1 MATYHKKTDKQAPKQ
16 LHSSEKNKGRYLSD
30 NRQLTNPIQPKRART
45 LKVPTISPQPIQRAM
60 FYDPTSET
68 YKRMKK
74 HPDTGK
80 YEEKEGPYE
89 AKGDRKLTVLHQI
102 AEKVRAAKPGWDF
115 GPHIAISIM
124 GGKIYAGINEVYN
137 TKKSATK
144 QTAITQDQLKNAV
157 YKGVGDWLQP
167 YRGSK
172 GIDDENAL
180 WVEKAYKKGKADIHV
195 AMAQSKTS
203 GPASG
208 AWHGEIAVAK
218 AMMDNL
224 GGYRTK
230 KDNTP
235 NGMKKVLRI
244 GGTKTNCR
252 TCFNMLHG
260 GLGIKTGDVGGKNLH
275 THTKSSGET
284 LNAGKHKD
292 LLTAGESMQSTLDR
306 IGKNQFKFLT
316 GGTHGGQ
323 FPGAN
328 HVESMGFEPNP
339 TTKIKDSTI
348 FQPDVPKAIPK
359 VKSLPGYDQ
368 QTKLA
373 ELHKKFKESQV
384 KYAGDS
390 SYTKPDPAGDYE
402 AKKKA
407 LEAAIL
413 KSEQEVQKAEKS
425 LKDIDDIMDHT
436 AVYPADLKGK
446 LSTALTALISAL
458 EDDEKLHQKS
468 NDLAEKEL
476 EKTKRKIASI
486 TKELENTKKRTTALI
501 SEKSKFEELKEKP
514 EYKIKSKDSE
524 IKSSSEKEKKIEK
537 HISDEKLVL
546 THKENNLDIAQQQL
560 AKTKKKILE
569 LKAMKP

>member
-1 MATYHKKTDKQAPKQ
+1 MATYHKKSDKQLPKQ
-16 LHSSEKNKGRYLSD
+16 LHSSTKNKGHYLND
-30 NRQLTNPIQPKRART
+30 NRQLTNPIQPKRVRT
-45 LKVPTISPQPIQRAM
+45 LKVPNISPKPIQRAM
-60 FYDPTSET
+60 FYDSTSET

-80 YEEKEGPYE
+80 YEEKEGPYD

-102 AEKVRAAKPGWDF
+102 AEKVRATEPGWDF

-137 TKKSATK
+137 TKKTATK
-144 QTAITQDQLKNAV
+144 KTAITKVELQEAV
-157 YKGVGDWLQP
+157 YKGVGEWLAP
-167 YRGSK
+167 YRGNK

-180 WVEKAYKKGKADIHV
+180 WVEKAYNKGKAAIHV
-195 AMAQSKTS
+195 AMAQSKTR
-203 GPASG
+203 GPADGS
-208 AWHGEIAVAK
+208 WHGEIAVAK

-224 GGYRTK
+224 GGYRK
-230 KDNTP
+230 GKDNTP
-235 NGMKKVLRI
+235 NGMQKVLRI

-260 GLGIKTGDVGGKNLH
+260 GLGAKTGNVGGKNLH
-275 THTKSSGET
+275 AHSKDSGEA
-284 LNAGKHKD
+284 LNAGKHRA
-292 LLTAGESMQSTLDR
+292 LLTDGESLQTTLDR

-328 HVESMGFEPNP
+328 HVNNMNYAPDP
-339 TTKIKDSTI
+339 TPKIENSTI
-348 FQPDVPKAIPK
+348 FQPDVPKDIPK

-373 ELHKKFKESQV
+373 ELHKKFKESQI

-390 SYTKPDPAGDYE
+390 SYIKPDPAGDYE
-402 AKKKA
+402 TKKKA
-407 LEAAIL
+407 LEAAVL

-425 LKDIDDIMDHT
+425 LKDIDDIMDHST
-436 AVYPADLKGK
+436 AYPADLKGK
-446 LSTALTALISAL
+446 LTKALTDLISAL
-458 EDDEKLHQKS
+458 EDNEKIHQNS

-476 EKTKRKIASI
+476 EKTKRKIAGLTS
-486 TKELENTKKRTTALI
+486 ELELTKKRTTTLI
-501 SEKSKFEELKEKP
+501 AEKSNLEELKEKSD
-514 EYKIKSKDSE
+514 YKIMNKDSE
-524 IKSSSEKEKKIEK
+524 IKSSSQKEEKIVK
-537 HISDEKLVL
+537 HISAEKLAL
-546 THKENNLDIAQQQL
+546 TNKENKLTVAKQQL

-569 LKAMKP
+569 LIAMKP